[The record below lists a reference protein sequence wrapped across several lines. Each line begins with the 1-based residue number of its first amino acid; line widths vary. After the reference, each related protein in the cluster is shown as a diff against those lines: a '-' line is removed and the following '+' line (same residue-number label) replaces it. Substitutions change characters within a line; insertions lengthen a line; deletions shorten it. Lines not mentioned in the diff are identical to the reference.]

1 MKALTDK
8 DPMPFGKH
16 KGTPLANVPAKYL
29 LWLWKEVFNSMIA
42 SPGDYYRYPL
52 SKYIQENLHVLQAE
66 IK

>member
-1 MKALTDK
+1 MKLLKDT

-29 LWLWKEVFNSMIA
+29 LWLWKEVFFDKIA
-42 SPGDYYRYPL
+42 SPSDYFRYPL
-52 SKYIQENLHVLQAE
+52 SKYIHENLHVLESE